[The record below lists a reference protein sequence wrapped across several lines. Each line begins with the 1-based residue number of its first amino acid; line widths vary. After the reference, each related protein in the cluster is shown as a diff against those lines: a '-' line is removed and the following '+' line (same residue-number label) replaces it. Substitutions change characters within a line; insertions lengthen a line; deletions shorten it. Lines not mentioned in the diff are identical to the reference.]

1 MSSYLVASNGPDSG
15 KKFTLDGEEYTL
27 GRHPDCNIVIE
38 VGAVSRYHAKI
49 TKVDSGFKIEDLG
62 SRNGTFVNEQQ
73 IAQPQL
79 LKPGD
84 SVRICDISF
93 DYGQDGG
100 KPQPNDTVNL
110 STQAAP
116 GAFGA
121 VMVDDDAATSTIM
134 SKFEV
139 TTQTGSIHLTAS
151 PEVKLNALLE
161 ITRELTGTLSLDEVL
176 PKVLEGLF
184 HIFLQADRGF
194 IILAD
199 EKGNLVPRWSKARRE
214 SDEEEIR
221 ISRTIVRHVMESR
234 EAVLSADAAADS
246 RFEMSQ
252 SITDF
257 KIRSIMCAPLI
268 NADDEVIGVIQIDT
282 LDQRKRFQK
291 EDLEVAVSVGM
302 QAAAAIERAQLHD
315 AAIRQIAFQRDLH
328 AANQVQ
334 IGFLPSDQPKMD
346 GYRFYHYYLAANSVG
361 GDYYDYV
368 PLPDGG
374 TAILVGDVVGH
385 GIAASLMMAKLS
397 AEARYCLASMPD
409 PQKAAYHLNN
419 NFAAATPAD
428 KFVTLA
434 IAILHADS
442 NEVTLINAGH
452 NPPILRKPD
461 GTCHMMA
468 EEEIGLPLGIM
479 EDMDYD
485 IAKFTLDPGDMLF
498 IYTDGI
504 NEAMNANGDQYG
516 MERMLQCISSKCED
530 IEVCSKAIIDDCRAF
545 MGESPQFDDMC
556 MVSLLRQPEPAVVGR
571 DTDG

>member
-1 MSSYLVASNGPDSG
+1 MSSYLVALNGPDSG
-15 KKFTLDGEEYTL
+15 KKIFLVGEEFTL
-27 GRHPDCNIVIE
+27 GRHPDCDIVVE

-49 TKVDSGFKIEDLG
+49 IKGNDGYQVEDLG
-62 SRNGTFVNEQQ
+62 SRNGTYVNDEQ
-73 IAQPQL
+73 L
-79 LKPGD
+79 SKPHRLTHGD
-84 SVRICDISF
+84 TIRVCDVSF
-93 DYGQDGG
+93 EYKQEGY
-100 KPQPNDTVNL
+100 KPTPKDTVGIR
-110 STQAAP
+110 ADGP

-121 VMVDDDAATSTIM
+121 VMIDDDGATSTIM

-139 TTQTGSIHLTAS
+139 SSQTGAIHLTAS
-151 PEVKLNALLE
+151 PEAKLNALLE
-161 ITRELTGTLSLDEVL
+161 ITRGLTGTLSLDEVL
-176 PKVLEGLF
+176 PKVLDGLF
-184 HIFLQADRGF
+184 RIFLQADRGF
-194 IILAD
+194 IILRD
-199 EKGNLVPRWSKARRE
+199 ESGNMVPRWTKARRE
-214 SDEEEIR
+214 ADEEEIR
-221 ISRTIVRHVMESR
+221 ISRTIVKHVMQTR
-234 EAVLSADAAADS
+234 EAILSADAAADS

-257 KIRSIMCAPLI
+257 KIRSIMCAPLV
-268 NADDEVIGVIQIDT
+268 NADDEVLGVIQIDT

-334 IGFLPSDQPKMD
+334 IGFLPSEEPKLD
-346 GYRFYHYYLAANSVG
+346 RYQFYHYYLAANSVG
-361 GDYYDYV
+361 GDYYDYI

-397 AEARYCLASMPD
+397 AEARYCLASMAD

-419 NFAAATPAD
+419 NFTAATPAD

-434 IAILHADS
+434 IAILHPEK
-442 NEVTLINAGH
+442 NLVTLINAGH

-461 GTCHMMA
+461 GKCTMLA

-479 EDMDYD
+479 EDMEYD
-485 IAKFTLDPGDMLF
+485 IAQFTLEPGDMLF

-504 NEAMNANGDQYG
+504 NEAMNSQGDQFG
-516 MERMLQCISSKCED
+516 MERMLGCISENCDDVE
-530 IEVCSKAIIDDCRAF
+530 ICSRAIIDGCREF
-545 MGESPQFDDMC
+545 MAGSPQYDDMC
-556 MVSLLRQPEPAVVGR
+556 MVAIQRH
-571 DTDG
+571 D

>member
-1 MSSYLVASNGPDSG
+1 MSSYLVALNGPDSG
-15 KKFTLDGEEYTL
+15 KKIFLAGEEFTL
-27 GRHPDCNIVIE
+27 GRHPECDIVVE

-49 TKVDSGFKIEDLG
+49 THNDRGFVIEDLK
-62 SRNGTFVNEQQ
+62 SRNGTFVNDEQ
-73 IAQPQL
+73 IAQPHKL
-79 LKPGD
+79 EHGD
-84 SVRICDISF
+84 TIRVCDISF
-93 DYGQDGG
+93 EFKQEGVKPTPNETVGLKADG
-100 KPQPNDTVNL
+100 
-110 STQAAP
+110 P

-121 VMVDDDAATSTIM
+121 VMVDDDGATSTIM

-139 TTQTGSIHLTAS
+139 SSQTGSIHLTAS

-161 ITRELTGTLSLDEVL
+161 ITRGLTGTLSLDEVL

-194 IILAD
+194 IILQD
-199 EKGNLVPRWSKARRE
+199 GSGNMVPRWTKARKE

-221 ISRTIVRHVMESR
+221 ISRTIVKHVMQTR
-234 EAVLSADAAADS
+234 EAILSADAAADS

-257 KIRSIMCAPLI
+257 KIRSIMCAPLV

-315 AAIRQIAFQRDLH
+315 QAIRQIAFERDLH
-328 AANQVQ
+328 TAKQVQ
-334 IGFLPSDQPKMD
+334 IGFLPSEQPSVP
-346 GYRFYHYYLAANSVG
+346 GYDFYHYYLAANSVG
-361 GDYYDYV
+361 GDYYDYIS
-368 PLPDGG
+368 LPDGG

-397 AEARYCLASMPD
+397 AEARYCLASMSD
-409 PQKAAYHLNN
+409 LQQAAFHLNN
-419 NFAAATPAD
+419 NFAEYTPAD

-434 IAILHADS
+434 IAILHPET
-442 NEVTLINAGH
+442 NQVTLINAGH
-452 NPPILRKPD
+452 NPPILRKSD
-461 GTCHMMA
+461 GTCSMIA

-485 IAKFTLDPGDMLF
+485 IARFTLEPGEMLF

-504 NEAMNANGDQYG
+504 NEAMNADGDQYG
-516 MERMLQCISSKCED
+516 MERMLQCVSQKTD
-530 IEVCSKAIIDDCRAF
+530 DVEVCSKAIIDDCHKF
-545 MGESPQFDDMC
+545 MAKSPQFDDMC
-556 MVSLLRQPEPAVVGR
+556 MVALQRKA
-571 DTDG
+571 

>member
-1 MSSYLVASNGPDSG
+1 MSSYLVALNGPDSG
-15 KKFTLDGEEYTL
+15 KKFVLTGEEYTL
-27 GRHPDCNIVIE
+27 GRHPDCDIVVE
-38 VGAVSRYHAKI
+38 VGAVSRYHAKVS
-49 TKVDSGFKIEDLG
+49 KSDAGYRVADLG
-62 SRNGTFVNEQQ
+62 SRNGTFVNDEQ
-73 IAQPQL
+73 IAKPHL
-79 LKPGD
+79 LQPGD
-84 SVRICDISF
+84 TIRICDISF
-93 DYGQDGG
+93 GFKREEEKPSPNETVGLRADG
-100 KPQPNDTVNL
+100 
-110 STQAAP
+110 P
-116 GAFGA
+116 GAFGT
-121 VMVDDDAATSTIM
+121 VMVDDDGATSTIM

-139 TTQTGSIHLTAS
+139 SSHSGSVHLTAS

-161 ITRELTGTLSLDEVL
+161 ITRGLTGTLSMDEVL
-176 PKVLEGLF
+176 PQVLDGLF
-184 HIFLQADRGF
+184 RIFLQADRGF
-194 IILAD
+194 IILMD
-199 EKGNLVPRWSKARRE
+199 DSGKMVPRWTKARRE
-214 SDEEEIR
+214 GDEEEIR
-221 ISRTIVRHVMESR
+221 ISRTIVKHVMQTR

-257 KIRSIMCAPLI
+257 KIRSIMCAPLV

-315 AAIRQIAFQRDLH
+315 AAIRQISFQRDLH

-334 IGFLPSDQPKMD
+334 IGFLPSEEPKLE

-361 GDYYDYV
+361 GDYYDYI

-409 PQKAAYHLNN
+409 PQQAAFHLNN

-434 IAILHADS
+434 IAILHPQS
-442 NEVTLINAGH
+442 NEITLINAGH
-452 NPPILRKPD
+452 NPPILRKPN
-461 GTCHMMA
+461 GECQMIA

-479 EDMDYD
+479 EDMEYD
-485 IAKFTLDPGDMLF
+485 IARFTLQPGEMLF

-504 NEAMNANGDQYG
+504 NEAMNSQGDQFG
-516 MERMLQCISSKCED
+516 MDRMLECVSRPTD
-530 IEVCSKAIIDDCRAF
+530 DVEVCSKAIIDGCREF
-545 MGESPQFDDMC
+545 MGDSPQYDDMC
-556 MVSLLRQPEPAVVGR
+556 MVTIQRQA
-571 DTDG
+571 